1 MNRDSID
8 FENGQVSVLFRK
20 LLIPTLLGTLAMS
33 AVVAIDGIFIGHGVG
48 VEGVAAVNIVL
59 PTNLIISGIGLML
72 GIGCSVISSIHSS
85 HQNLKAARLNIT
97 QSIAISTIFS
107 LLLLIV
113 TSAFPKQIALLLG
126 ASDTLI
132 PQVLDYMKWIM
143 PSFLFQLWSAI
154 GLFIIRLD
162 GSPNYAMW
170 CNLVPAAL
178 NVVLDWLFI
187 YPLSMGVEGA
197 AIATFLSIATGG
209 IMALVYLLFFAD
221 SLRFACLKISR
232 KSVLLTIR
240 NIGYQC
246 KIGIST
252 LFGELTMA
260 VLIFVGNLVFM
271 KILGDVG
278 VGAFGIAC
286 YYAPFFF
293 MIGNAVAQAAQI

>member
-1 MNRDSID
+1 
-8 FENGQVSVLFRK
+8 
-20 LLIPTLLGTLAMS
+20 
-33 AVVAIDGIFIGHGVG
+33 
-48 VEGVAAVNIVL
+48 
-59 PTNLIISGIGLML
+59 
-72 GIGCSVISSIHSS
+72 
-85 HQNLKAARLNIT
+85 
-97 QSIAISTIFS
+97 
-107 LLLLIV
+107 
-113 TSAFPKQIALLLG
+113 
-126 ASDTLI
+126 
-132 PQVLDYMKWIM
+132 
-143 PSFLFQLWSAI
+143 
-154 GLFIIRLD
+154 
-162 GSPNYAMW
+162 MW